1 MCCLPETLQETEI
14 QLYIVYLISS
24 KKKVNYKNNVKNMN
38 TNETRS
44 YGTGIISCNFA
55 NSKCLKH
62 RHGHIIP
69 RDLQI
74 TMNKTW

>member
-1 MCCLPETLQETEI
+1 
-14 QLYIVYLISS
+14 
-24 KKKVNYKNNVKNMN
+24 MN
-38 TNETRS
+38 TNETMS